1 MRRRAAI
8 AVAVALV
15 LATAAFAVA
24 LTALAADRRAGRQ
37 LGQELIPADAAADDI
52 ARLYSA
58 QQVTLRGAITAGD
71 ANALANFRAE
81 GTQLSQSAGEVRS
94 LAGDYPSVTR
104 DLDAATATY
113 HAWLAGVAAPEIAAL
128 SRGDVAGARALQ
140 DDVARTVPPTLATRA
155 AVVALQSGIAG
166 IQSEVTDRLE
176 SAQGMLLGAFI
187 AMMVVVAGITLDVVL
202 AVWAGL
208 IKPFGT
214 LRTAV
219 EEVAEGSYHAQIPVV
234 GPAELADISRSVEL
248 MRTSLV
254 AALAERERAE
264 EGFRR
269 MFDSA
274 PDPMIAVSSD
284 GEVVMAN
291 APAVEL
297 FGYPVGQLLGLP
309 VEMLVPHKGRP
320 AMAAAQR
327 RFFSDP
333 SGQPSGEEF
342 RMSGQRGDG
351 STFMA
356 EVRLSWLPVG
366 GGPLAVASIRDVS
379 ERLAMEAERERLR
392 AAAERER
399 VERRL
404 QQSRRMESLG
414 QLVGGVAHD
423 FNNLLNVISGYADFT
438 AEQLAPL
445 AQSDARL
452 EPVLADI
459 EQVRGAAQ
467 QAIRVTRQLLTFSR
481 NEATTPEVL
490 DLNEVVASA
499 GQLLGRSLGERV
511 QLTVCADPGLRRVS
525 ADRGQLEQILVNLA
539 VNARDAMP
547 GGGQITIET
556 SNAEVDAGYA
566 SGRPHLKPGNY
577 ARLAVSDTG
586 TGMDPATLERVF
598 EPFFSTKP
606 KGHGT
611 GLGLATVYGIVTSA
625 GGTIDVYSEVGL
637 GTTVSVLLPVTD
649 AQAAPAAD
657 PGPPADDQRGHGE
670 TILLVED
677 EAGLQQM
684 VSRILARN
692 GYQVREATSGADA
705 VRHVRDPAQRVDLLL
720 TDVIMPGM
728 LGHEVAAQVQA
739 VRPEVP
745 SLLMSGYAQPVLD
758 HHGIPAPR
766 YEILHKPFTERA
778 LLARVRKA
786 LDQAA
791 G

>member
-1 MRRRAAI
+1 
-8 AVAVALV
+8 
-15 LATAAFAVA
+15 
-24 LTALAADRRAGRQ
+24 
-37 LGQELIPADAAADDI
+37 
-52 ARLYSA
+52 
-58 QQVTLRGAITAGD
+58 
-71 ANALANFRAE
+71 
-81 GTQLSQSAGEVRS
+81 
-94 LAGDYPSVTR
+94 
-104 DLDAATATY
+104 
-113 HAWLAGVAAPEIAAL
+113 
-128 SRGDVAGARALQ
+128 
-140 DDVARTVPPTLATRA
+140 
-155 AVVALQSGIAG
+155 
-166 IQSEVTDRLE
+166 
-176 SAQGMLLGAFI
+176 
-187 AMMVVVAGITLDVVL
+187 
-202 AVWAGL
+202 
-208 IKPFGT
+208 
-214 LRTAV
+214 
-219 EEVAEGSYHAQIPVV
+219 
-234 GPAELADISRSVEL
+234 
-248 MRTSLV
+248 
-254 AALAERERAE
+254 
-264 EGFRR
+264 
-269 MFDSA
+269 
-274 PDPMIAVSSD
+274 
-284 GEVVMAN
+284 
-291 APAVEL
+291 
-297 FGYPVGQLLGLP
+297 
-309 VEMLVPHKGRP
+309 
-320 AMAAAQR
+320 
-327 RFFSDP
+327 
-333 SGQPSGEEF
+333 
-342 RMSGQRGDG
+342 
-351 STFMA
+351 
-356 EVRLSWLPVG
+356 
-366 GGPLAVASIRDVS
+366 
-379 ERLAMEAERERLR
+379 
-392 AAAERER
+392 
-399 VERRL
+399 
-404 QQSRRMESLG
+404 
-414 QLVGGVAHD
+414 
-423 FNNLLNVISGYADFT
+423 
-438 AEQLAPL
+438 
-445 AQSDARL
+445 
-452 EPVLADI
+452 
-459 EQVRGAAQ
+459 
-467 QAIRVTRQLLTFSR
+467 
-481 NEATTPEVL
+481 
-490 DLNEVVASA
+490 VVASA